1 MGPVVLRDYQ
11 QAAVE
16 EIRQSFRRYGR
27 VCFVLPTG
35 GGKTITFSY
44 VVQNAHAKGKSVV
57 IIAHRREIVVQISAA
72 LTRMGVPHGIVAPGF
87 RMTGDAVQ
95 VCMVQ
100 TLVRR
105 LGVVPKPD
113 LLVID
118 ECHHAPAGSWLKV
131 LDAWKG
137 CKVLGVTA
145 TPIRLDKKGLAQAFD
160 DMVLGPSM
168 KSLIERGALAR
179 YIYLAPPSTLDM
191 AAVTVKAGD
200 WDEEETDQAVLASS
214 AVGDAIDHYRKYLA
228 GRPAL
233 VFCASV
239 AGAEA
244 IAQRFSDAG
253 IPALPVDG
261 EMNRTERARRLSMLE
276 SGDLKVITSCMIIS
290 EGFDVPA
297 VAGAI
302 LLRPTMSLS
311 LFLQQLGRSLRP
323 KEDGGVAIIL
333 DHVGNVARHGMPDM
347 DRVWTLDGLKGE
359 ADPVSQ
365 CKKCF
370 IVQPT
375 KDTRKKGFECP
386 SGLGERTSIVPTPAE
401 MDELPAD
408 DLKAIAE
415 DIAEREALAER
426 QGFKRGEDICPYLE
440 APEEQP
446 EAAAKPVMAGD
457 LEEVTDVRP
466 IDHPEWAGGLSL
478 WATGRQFFQLLD
490 RAGADPERL
499 GQIARTRGYKRG
511 WVKHKIA
518 EREFIED
525 ELELF
530 RDGDRDLTE
539 LTDQTLWALHREYGD
554 YVDTQAREIFR
565 DIKFELFQRRKSKAA

>member
-11 QAAVE
+11 MAAVQ
-16 EIRQSFRRYGR
+16 EIRESFKRYRR
-27 VCFVLPTG
+27 VCFVLATG

-44 VVQNAHAKGKSVV
+44 VVQNAHAKGKRAV
-57 IIAHRREIVVQISAA
+57 IVAHRREIVLQISGA
-72 LTRMGVPHGIVAPGF
+72 LKNMGVPHGIVAPGF
-87 RMTGDAVQ
+87 RTTDDLVQ

-105 LGVVPKPD
+105 LGAVPTPD

-118 ECHHAPAGSWLKV
+118 ECHHAPAGSWMKV
-131 LDAWKG
+131 LKAWEG
-137 CKVLGVTA
+137 CRVLGVTA
-145 TPIRLDKKGLAQAFD
+145 TPIRLDRKGLAGAFD

-179 YIYLAPPSTLDM
+179 YTYLAPPSTLDM
-191 AAVTVKAGD
+191 SNVSVTAGD
-200 WDEEETDQAVLASS
+200 WDEEETDQAVLAST
-214 AVGDAIDHYRKYLA
+214 AVGDAIDHYRKYLT

-239 AGAEA
+239 AGAVA
-244 IAQRFSDAG
+244 IAERFSDAG
-253 IPALPVDG
+253 IPALAVDG
-261 EMNRTERARRLSMLE
+261 DMNRTERARRLGMLE
-276 SGDLKVITSCMIIS
+276 SGEVKIITSCMIIS

-311 LFLQQLGRSLRP
+311 LFLQQVGRSLRP

-347 DRVWTLDGLKGE
+347 ARIWTLDGLKGE
-359 ADPVSQ
+359 ADPVTQ

-370 IVQPT
+370 VVQPLRE
-375 KDTRKKGFECP
+375 TRLKGFECP
-386 SGLGERTSIVPTPAE
+386 AGLGERTPIVPSDYE
-401 MDELPAD
+401 LEGLGDE
-408 DLKAIAE
+408 DLRIIAE
-415 DIAEREALAER
+415 DVAEREALAESR
-426 QGFKRGEDICPYLE
+426 GYKRGEDICPYLE
-440 APEEQP
+440 APEEKP
-446 EAAAKPVMAGD
+446 ESAGKAVMPGE

-478 WATGRQFFQLLD
+478 AATGKLFYQLLD
-490 RAGADPERL
+490 RAGTDPERL
-499 GQIARTRGYKRG
+499 GQIAKSRGYKPG
-511 WVKHKIA
+511 WIKHKIA

-525 ELELF
+525 EIGLF
-530 RDGDRDLTE
+530 HDGDRDLSE
-539 LTDQTLWALHREYGD
+539 MSEAALWTLHREYSE
-554 YVDTQAREIFR
+554 YVDTDAAELFR
-565 DIKFELFQRRKSKAA
+565 AVKYELFQRRKNKAA